1 MRGAGARETGK
12 QSWPHTTL
20 QLRSL
25 LYTTCTIPASAAI
38 AVVQYSNVHIAHCCV
53 QLLHCWCE
61 VQGWLISA
69 LQWLKCMKLSLTL
82 AIGDWAETQ
91 FGEKALFST
100 GGNSAVHRPRQKV
113 KTFSL
118 KVNLGGCCHNSS
130 LTFLTLTLSSEKE
143 QPRQR
148 VYMFSWTPFVL
159 VLPFMVLRKLLVA
172 LSIIPATSS
181 RPSPLAWS
189 GNGIKEK
196 IDWRIKDC

>member
-1 MRGAGARETGK
+1 MYILH
-12 QSWPHTTL
+12 SIL
-20 QLRSL
+20 
-25 LYTTCTIPASAAI
+25 I
-38 AVVQYSNVHIAHCCV
+38 AVFIVAALLVLSARLTHFCTMHCNGSNVSSCP
-53 QLLHCWCE
+53 
-61 VQGWLISA
+61 
-69 LQWLKCMKLSLTL
+69 
-82 AIGDWAETQ
+82 WAETQ

-100 GGNSAVHRPRQKV
+100 GGNSAVHRTSRSRQKV

-148 VYMFSWTPFVL
+148 VYRFSWTPFVL